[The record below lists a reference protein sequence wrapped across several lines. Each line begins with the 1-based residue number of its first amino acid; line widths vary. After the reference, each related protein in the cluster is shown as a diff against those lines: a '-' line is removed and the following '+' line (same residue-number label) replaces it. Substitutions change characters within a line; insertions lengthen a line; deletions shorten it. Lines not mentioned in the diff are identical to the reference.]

1 MLPHEWRRG
10 IEGHREDNQA
20 GSSDG
25 GHGGGREVRREVTWG
40 PIGLEVFQFFRDV
53 PENIAMVEGGSKM
66 VKISK
71 SR

>member
-10 IEGHREDNQA
+10 IEGHREDN

-25 GHGGGREVRREVTWG
+25 GHGGGGREVRRDVTWG
-40 PIGLEVFQFFRDV
+40 PIRLEVCQFFRDV
-53 PENIAMVEGGSKM
+53 PENIARVEGGSKM
-66 VKISK
+66 VKIGK